1 MAVKLILLAKFLSVM
16 LTRSRA
22 NSQTMFMFLEKNPR
36 NTITTSK
43 STNNYL
49 FCALL
54 GLTINIGIICYAT
67 RTHWLSYANTNF
79 TLV

>member
-1 MAVKLILLAKFLSVM
+1 M

-22 NSQTMFMFLEKNPR
+22 NSQSLFLFLEKNPR
-36 NTITTSK
+36 KNVTTHK

-49 FCALL
+49 FGALL

-67 RTHWLSYANTNF
+67 RTHWLGYDNTNF
-79 TLV
+79 SLV